1 MKYPYLNAIGIT
13 DTDLIE
19 KYTVRSEGHADVLK
33 VYYAKAKGELFAR
46 SEKYKYPRQKKRIT
60 VDSGTHAYSDTTEVA
75 PALRYVVDELDK
87 IVQQEAQ
94 DMDVKEK
101 ILTDLRH
108 LEKVVANKIAEIEE
122 DLKKL

>member
-1 MKYPYLNAIGIT
+1 MYPYLNAIGIT

-19 KYTVRSEGHADVLK
+19 KYTVRTEGNADVLK
-33 VYYAKAKGELFAR
+33 VYYAKNKGELFAR
-46 SEKYKYPRQKKRIT
+46 SEKFKYPRQKKRIM
-60 VDSGTHAYSDTTEVA
+60 VDGGTHTYSDTTEIA
-75 PALRYVVDELDK
+75 PALRFVVDELDT
-87 IVQQEAQ
+87 IVKHEAIEQ
-94 DMDVKEK
+94 DVKEK

>member
-1 MKYPYLNAIGIT
+1 MYPYLNAIGIT

-19 KYTVRSEGHADVLK
+19 KYTVRTEGNADVLK
-33 VYYAKAKGELFAR
+33 VYYAKNKGELFAR
-46 SEKYKYPRQKKRIT
+46 SEKFKYPRQKKRIM
-60 VDSGTHAYSDTTEVA
+60 VDSGTHTYSDTTEVA
-75 PALRYVVDELDK
+75 PALRFVVEELDK
-87 IVQQEAQ
+87 IVQREVEEV
-94 DMDVKEK
+94 DVKEK

>member
-1 MKYPYLNAIGIT
+1 MYPYLNAIGIT

-19 KYTVRSEGHADVLK
+19 KYTVRTEGNADVLK
-33 VYYAKAKGELFAR
+33 VYYAKNKGELFAR
-46 SEKYKYPRQKKRIT
+46 SEKFKYPRQKKRIM
-60 VDSGTHAYSDTTEVA
+60 VDGGTHTYSDTTEIA
-75 PALRYVVDELDK
+75 PALRFVVDELDT
-87 IVQQEAQ
+87 IVKHEAVEQ
-94 DMDVKEK
+94 DVKEK